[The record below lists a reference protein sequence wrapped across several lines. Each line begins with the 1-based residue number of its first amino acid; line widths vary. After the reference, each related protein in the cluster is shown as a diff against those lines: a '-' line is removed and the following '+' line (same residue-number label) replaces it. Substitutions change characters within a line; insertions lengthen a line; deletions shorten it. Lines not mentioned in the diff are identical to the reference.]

1 MTMESMKKLSIYLLL
16 VFAGLTVTSC
26 VDPISPQPEH
36 NTGKY
41 GINLSVICQ
50 SLETKATKHGEDQ
63 YNENLLSTVD
73 WFIFTSDAD
82 ESVLVKHGHEP
93 KDTESGTLDQGT
105 SEQLVTQAIK
115 VNKDPIPMDDY
126 IAASGMSGYIFLVA
140 NAPGSITVTDGTTT
154 LEDLRKLDVTAN
166 FGALTSG
173 GKFQR
178 QDNFVMT
185 GGKDFT
191 FTAQEPVL
199 TRTVELS
206 RIAAK
211 VSLNVSVVPAIDEI
225 ITMPNGKK
233 MYKQTWYP
241 DLSKIQIYL
250 SYADNH
256 AVVAGT
262 PDEFSSPGGSLFT
275 YDRNA
280 FTANYSYT
288 GYSGTDPVNP
298 DAITPTWTNPDWKWN
313 VTGSPFYSYPMKWK
327 TTSPYS
333 PFIKIILPWTAY
345 KEPTT
350 VTTVTTD
357 DGPTEV
363 IKVGRFKGTTPDGE
377 YSGQSSERIG
387 QSNFYYKIPIP
398 SANPK
403 GEGDNKYLQ
412 LLQNEWYNLILDVAI
427 LGGTSDDLPLELAG
441 QYFVVD
447 WNNPDVQA
455 GGVMKQGRYLSTATD
470 TYYIYGGNDIEIP
483 VSSSHELTTG
493 ASLVTKREFL
503 YNSVWIDASANNIPD
518 VYQLTNLKTRAL
530 SVGADPA
537 TGRSAITFTCR
548 LNSDMNTQ
556 MDCYPMRFTLELSHS
571 DGQGPKK
578 KIIIYQYPSIHI
590 ASIPQPDGSAF
601 VNGYYG
607 NINGRF
613 RDLDGSTGN
622 SGTSTTSSAANS
634 VNTGYGR
641 IAKYDND
648 NTNLTVITIT
658 AFSNNS
664 KNYTVNVNGT
674 DTQRNYVIA
683 DPREPANFSSS
694 DLNPYYLN
702 GQQSWGDDAQKIMKG
717 VTTPEFIAPKLI
729 VASTWGR
736 QRYGSTG
743 FEDTQKRCATYQEA
757 GYPAGRWR
765 LPTEAEV
772 VFIMNLQKYDFLE
785 KDLFNQN
792 DNVWNWISDGNLI
805 NMPTGNN
812 PTIRIRNTLTG
823 NATSRC
829 VYDLWFWG
837 DNPGDRYV
845 YNPEP

>member
-82 ESVLVKHGHEP
+82 ASVLVKHGHET

-126 IAASGMSGYIFLVA
+126 IAASDSKSGYIFLVA
-140 NAPGSITVTDGTTT
+140 NAPESITVTDGTTT
-154 LEDLRKLDVTAN
+154 LEDLRNLDVTAN

-173 GKFQR
+173 GKFQE

-185 GGKDFT
+185 GGTDFT

-280 FTANYSYT
+280 FVAKYSYT
-288 GYSGTDPVNP
+288 GYSGTTSVDP
-298 DAITPTWTNPDWKWN
+298 DAITPTWTNPDWEWN

-327 TTSPYS
+327 TVSPYT

-345 KEPTT
+345 KEEVTEEVDPDTQEVTMT
-350 VTTVTTD
+350 VSRNKP
-357 DGPTEV
+357 G
-363 IKVGRFKGTTPDGE
+363 TPD
-377 YSGQSSERIG
+377 QR
-387 QSNFYYKIPIP
+387 NFYYKIPIP
-398 SANPK
+398 SANPE
-403 GEGDNKYLQ
+403 GEGDNKYMQ

-470 TYYIYGGNDIEIP
+470 TYYIYGDDSVEIP
-483 VSSSHELTTG
+483 VQSSHDLKV
-493 ASLVTKREFL
+493 S
-503 YNSVWIDASANNIPD
+503 SPSATYYDYSSATP
-518 VYQLTNLKTRAL
+518 
-530 SVGADPA
+530 SPA
-537 TGRSAITFTCR
+537 TLSYSDDSASGNNFKIEADGRTRIILTHEMVSNMDDISGRDISKITYTFR
-548 LNSDMNTQ
+548 IQ
-556 MDCYPMRFTLELSHS
+556 HS
-571 DGQGPKK
+571 DNPALYKDLK
-578 KIIIYQYPSIHI
+578 VIQYPSIYIETVTPGNAFLDGRTQGTNDPSYGYLSYDNKNTTIYHI
-590 ASIPQPDGSAF
+590 HVSAF
-601 VNGYYG
+601 NGDSRYYR
-607 NINGRF
+607 INR
-613 RDLDGSTGN
+613 
-622 SGTSTTSSAANS
+622 
-634 VNTGYGR
+634 NTGP
-641 IAKYDND
+641 
-648 NTNLTVITIT
+648 
-658 AFSNNS
+658 
-664 KNYTVNVNGT
+664 
-674 DTQRNYVIA
+674 
-683 DPREPANFSSS
+683 DP
-694 DLNPYYLN
+694 LNPYEYIITDPRVKAGFENDEDYLLPYGPIGGAKTDWPIETVQN
-702 GQQSWGDDAQKIMKG
+702 MKKG
-717 VTTPEFIAPKLI
+717 SPTRNFIAPSFI
-729 VASTWGR
+729 ISS
-736 QRYGSTG
+736 RYGRPGNSSADMT
-743 FEDTQKRCATYQEA
+743 FETAQKRCATYQEA

-772 VFIMNLQKYDFLE
+772 FFVYTLQDK
-785 KDLFNQN
+785 
-792 DNVWNWISDGNLI
+792 GLI
-805 NMPTGNN
+805 ADTFTAG
-812 PTIRIRNTLTG
+812 G
-823 NATSRC
+823 YGYWATSEYAFGRGSYIGFRKPSEYSQSGNTTAASVRC
-829 VYDLWFWG
+829 VYDTWYWG
-837 DNPGDRYV
+837 NDPVTPINEYHPG
-845 YNPEP
+845 PTI

>member
-1 MTMESMKKLSIYLLL
+1 MESMKKLSIYLLL

-140 NAPGSITVTDGTTT
+140 NAPESITVTDGTTT
-154 LEDLRKLDVTAN
+154 LEDLRNLDVTAN

-173 GKFQR
+173 GKFQK

-185 GGKDFT
+185 GGKGFT

-241 DLSKIQIYL
+241 DLSNIQIYL

-280 FTANYSYT
+280 FTAKYSYT

-298 DAITPTWTNPDWKWN
+298 DAITPTWTNPDWEWN

-350 VTTVTTD
+350 EVVDEET
-357 DGPTEV
+357 GEV
-363 IKVGRFKGTTPDGE
+363 IIKAERFKGADPE
-377 YSGQSSERIG
+377 GQSEYKG
-387 QSNFYYKIPIP
+387 KSNFYYKIPIP
-398 SANPK
+398 SANPE

-470 TYYIYGGNDIEIP
+470 TYYIYGGNSVEIP
-483 VSSSHELTTG
+483 VQSSHDLAISNPNATYYDY
-493 ASLVTKREFL
+493 S
-503 YNSVWIDASANNIPD
+503 SATP
-518 VYQLTNLKTRAL
+518 
-530 SVGADPA
+530 SPA
-537 TGRSAITFTCR
+537 TLSYSDDSASGNNFKIEADGRTRIILTHEMVSNMDDISGRDISTITYTFRIQHSDNPALYKDLKVIQFPSIYIETVTPGNAFLDGRSQGS
-548 LNSDMNTQ
+548 SDSS
-556 MDCYPMRFTLELSHS
+556 YGYLSY
-571 DGQGPKK
+571 DNKATT
-578 KIIIYQYPSIHI
+578 IYHIHV
-590 ASIPQPDGSAF
+590 SAF
-601 VNGYYG
+601 NGDSRYYR
-607 NINGRF
+607 INR
-613 RDLDGSTGN
+613 
-622 SGTSTTSSAANS
+622 
-634 VNTGYGR
+634 
-641 IAKYDND
+641 
-648 NTNLTVITIT
+648 
-658 AFSNNS
+658 NN
-664 KNYTVNVNGT
+664 GP
-674 DTQRNYVIA
+674 
-683 DPREPANFSSS
+683 DP
-694 DLNPYYLN
+694 LNPYEYIITDPRVKAGFENDEDYLLPYGPIGGAKTDWPIETVQN
-702 GQQSWGDDAQKIMKG
+702 MKKG
-717 VTTPEFIAPKLI
+717 SPTRNFIAPSFI
-729 VASTWGR
+729 ISS
-736 QRYGSTG
+736 RYGRPGNSSADMT
-743 FEDTQKRCATYQEA
+743 FETAQKRCATYQEA

-772 VFIMNLQKYDFLE
+772 FFVYTLQDK
-785 KDLFNQN
+785 
-792 DNVWNWISDGNLI
+792 GLI
-805 NMPTGNN
+805 ADTFTAG
-812 PTIRIRNTLTG
+812 G
-823 NATSRC
+823 YGYWATSEYAFGRGSYIGFRKPSEYSQSGNTIAASVRC
-829 VYDLWFWG
+829 VYDTWYWG
-837 DNPGDRYV
+837 NDPVTPINEYHPG
-845 YNPEP
+845 PTI

>member
-1 MTMESMKKLSIYLLL
+1 MKKLSIYLLL

-82 ESVLVKHGHEP
+82 ASVLVKHGHET

-126 IAASGMSGYIFLVA
+126 IAASDSKSGYIFLVA
-140 NAPGSITVTDGTTT
+140 NAPESITVTDGTTT
-154 LEDLRKLDVTAN
+154 LEDLRNLDVTAN

-173 GKFQR
+173 GKFQE

-185 GGKDFT
+185 GGTDFT

-280 FTANYSYT
+280 FVAKYSYT
-288 GYSGTDPVNP
+288 GYSGTTSVDP
-298 DAITPTWTNPDWKWN
+298 DAITPTWTNPDWEWN

-327 TTSPYS
+327 TVSPYT

-345 KEPTT
+345 KEEVTEEVDPDTQEVTMT
-350 VTTVTTD
+350 VSRNKP
-357 DGPTEV
+357 G
-363 IKVGRFKGTTPDGE
+363 TPD
-377 YSGQSSERIG
+377 QR
-387 QSNFYYKIPIP
+387 NFYYKIPIP
-398 SANPK
+398 SANPE
-403 GEGDNKYLQ
+403 GEGDNKYMQ

-470 TYYIYGGNDIEIP
+470 TYYIYGDDSVEIP
-483 VSSSHELTTG
+483 VQSSHDLKV
-493 ASLVTKREFL
+493 S
-503 YNSVWIDASANNIPD
+503 SPSATYYDYSSATP
-518 VYQLTNLKTRAL
+518 
-530 SVGADPA
+530 SPA
-537 TGRSAITFTCR
+537 TLSYSDDSASGNNFKIEADGRTRIILTHEMVSNMDDISGRDISKITYTFR
-548 LNSDMNTQ
+548 IQ
-556 MDCYPMRFTLELSHS
+556 HS
-571 DGQGPKK
+571 DNPALYKDLK
-578 KIIIYQYPSIHI
+578 VIQYPSIYIETVTPGNAFLDGRTQGTNDPSYGYLSYDNKNTTIYHI
-590 ASIPQPDGSAF
+590 HVSAF
-601 VNGYYG
+601 NGDSRYYR
-607 NINGRF
+607 INR
-613 RDLDGSTGN
+613 
-622 SGTSTTSSAANS
+622 
-634 VNTGYGR
+634 NTGP
-641 IAKYDND
+641 
-648 NTNLTVITIT
+648 
-658 AFSNNS
+658 
-664 KNYTVNVNGT
+664 
-674 DTQRNYVIA
+674 
-683 DPREPANFSSS
+683 DP
-694 DLNPYYLN
+694 LNPYEYIITDPRVKAGFENDEDYLLPYGPIGGAKTDWPIETVQN
-702 GQQSWGDDAQKIMKG
+702 MKKG
-717 VTTPEFIAPKLI
+717 SPTRNFIAPSFI
-729 VASTWGR
+729 ISS
-736 QRYGSTG
+736 RYGRPGNSSADMT
-743 FEDTQKRCATYQEA
+743 FETAQKRCATYQEA

-772 VFIMNLQKYDFLE
+772 FFVYTLQDK
-785 KDLFNQN
+785 
-792 DNVWNWISDGNLI
+792 GLI
-805 NMPTGNN
+805 ADTFTAG
-812 PTIRIRNTLTG
+812 G
-823 NATSRC
+823 YGYWATSEYAFGRGSYIGFRKPSEYSQSGNTTAASVRC
-829 VYDLWFWG
+829 VYDTWYWG
-837 DNPGDRYV
+837 NDPVTPINEYHPG
-845 YNPEP
+845 PTI